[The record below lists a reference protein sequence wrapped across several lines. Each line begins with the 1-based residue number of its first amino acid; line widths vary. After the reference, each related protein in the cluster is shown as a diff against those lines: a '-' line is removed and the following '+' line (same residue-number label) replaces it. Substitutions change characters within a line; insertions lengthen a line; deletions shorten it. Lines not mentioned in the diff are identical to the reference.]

1 MKSSGFIKRFVF
13 TALLSLGAVN
23 GVFAQSALN
32 QVLIGG
38 TDFDPI
44 NPTEERAFIGIDEI
58 KMTGVLG
65 GTLEVYGTQPSTAD
79 DLDYDYS
86 KQTAN
91 KGERIKSHFHD
102 GEFMAITG
110 NPIQL
115 DSLHYIDDKKEDWG
129 VVWSR
134 FSGTANKTI
143 LSYRVSGLKPNSSVK
158 VIIKYRSVI
167 DPDADAY
174 DKLKCSQT
182 GSQQTAIKVAE
193 NPDQYNLTAGQDAT
207 QIMHGESGTYDNS
220 KVMGAQ
226 ASAGRADDEGSF
238 FLNVNMT
245 SEYMGQNCASLE
257 ITSIEVYGT
266 IDPQIYSEEGE
277 TVCAGEIANV
287 KLKGVFEGAKY
298 QWYDGSTP
306 IAGATAPNYSFE
318 TTSAEYTYNLQ
329 LQVSYEGTAFKS
341 NRLTIKTEKC
351 CEIINEAGDI
361 VSASRKIV
369 FKDDFGEFDLSDK
382 TGKTYKVWDYSDIAN
397 PVQITKRTTTP
408 FRYEL
413 DYAPL
418 GCTFQGEGPVL
429 DGEYTVAGVLTEYA
443 PYYGLEG
450 AHLEWA
456 GDLHGKKRTSGI
468 HFDHSGKPEGCCLL
482 INCKGNTA
490 GQNIYEREITNLCQN
505 RELTFECYITIF
517 SSEVPGSY
525 NPVDVTLRATEIGNS
540 TNVVEKSATQTRPA
554 DGGTGNWVKISG
566 KIYLE
571 KGDGIKLEI
580 VNNVNPDQNGN
591 DLVIDDII
599 VRACAAPS
607 LQAYFD
613 SISSTSA
620 TTCDGNDISIYA
632 KPTEMLTNYFG
643 STNTRFL
650 YQWTLTPDNKKSWK
664 NIGDPTDESEMK
676 AGSSPFA
683 GLLTD
688 DKVYFRVI
696 AGSDYTLS
704 TTPPDFYNVDDPYAA
719 YSISDILECRI
730 ECPTCTE
737 PIGHIKITAD
747 STIGKITLNASVDKN
762 IESPI
767 YHWLLN
773 GDKPLLRGGS
783 GPVIL
788 DYDDININ
796 KGVVTVYAVDIN
808 GCKTDTATFKFE
820 LAPYCIDGE
829 GNRENKIL
837 VWQEDF
843 GEFDFSDSTGKTYKV
858 WDYSDLT
865 NPVQV
870 TKKTQTPFRYELDY
884 TPLGC
889 TFQGKGPLE
898 DGKYTVA
905 GVLTTYT
912 PYEGMDGAKLEWAG
926 DLHGVKLNSGIHYDH
941 SGTPEGCCLFVNCK
955 DQTADQ
961 DIYKREIS
969 NLCENKL
976 YAFECYISIFT
987 SEANGKY
994 NPVDVTLRAT
1004 EIGNTTNVI
1013 EKRATQTKP
1022 ADGGTGN
1029 WVKLSGEIVL
1039 EKGDGIKLELI
1050 NNVDTDQNGND
1061 LVVDDIRIFTCGY
1074 CNPTNIETIVAND
1087 DEIVNVYTVSG
1098 ALVKSNVKKSEALKG
1113 LSNGSYIVGD
1123 QKVIVK

>member
-32 QVLIGG
+32 QVLVGG

-58 KMTGVLG
+58 KMIGVLG
-65 GTLEVYGTQPSTAD
+65 GDLELFGTQPSKAD

-115 DSLHYIDDKKEDWG
+115 DSLHYIDDKEEDWG

-134 FSGTANKTI
+134 FSKELGGQNKTI
-143 LSYRVSGLKPNSSVK
+143 MSYRVSGLKPNSSVR
-158 VIIKYRSVI
+158 VIIKYRSII
-167 DPDADAY
+167 DPDAEGY
-174 DKLKCSQT
+174 DNLKCSQT
-182 GSQQTAIKVAE
+182 GSQIISIKVAE
-193 NPDQYNLTAGQDAT
+193 NPDQYNLTAGVDAT
-207 QIMHGESGTYDNS
+207 QLEHGESGTYDNS
-220 KVMGAQ
+220 KVMGAL
-226 ASAGRADDEGSF
+226 ASAGKADAEGSF
-238 FLNVNMT
+238 FLNVNMN
-245 SEYMGQNCASLE
+245 SQFMGQNCASLE

-287 KLKGVFEGAKY
+287 NVKGVFKDAQY
-298 QWYDGSTP
+298 QWYNGTKP
-306 IAGATAPNYSFE
+306 IVGATSPSYSFE

-329 LQVSYEGTAFKS
+329 LKVSYDGTAFKS
-341 NRLTIKTEKC
+341 NELTIKTEKC

-369 FKDDFGEFDLSDK
+369 FKEDFGEFDLSDK

-418 GCTFQGEGPVL
+418 GCTFQGEGAVE
-429 DGEYTVAGVLTEYA
+429 DGEYTVAGVLTGYT
-443 PYYGLEG
+443 PYGGMDG
-450 AHLEWA
+450 AMLEWA
-456 GDLHGKKRTSGI
+456 GNLHGKKSTSGI
-468 HFDHSGKPEGCCLL
+468 HFDHSGKPEGCCLIL
-482 INCKGNTA
+482 NCKDQTA
-490 GQNIYEREITNLCQN
+490 GQNLYEREITHLCQN
-505 RELTFECYITIF
+505 RALTFECYITIF
-517 SSEVPGSY
+517 TSASAGAY

-540 TNVVEKSATQTRPA
+540 SNVVEKSATQTIPA
-554 DGGTGNWVKISG
+554 DGGTGDWVKISG
-566 KIYLE
+566 QIYLE

-580 VNNVNPDQNGN
+580 VNNVNSDKNGN

-643 STNTRFL
+643 PTDTRFL
-650 YQWTLTPDNKKSWK
+650 YQWTLTPDDKKSWK
-664 NIGDPTDESEMK
+664 NIGDPTDKLEME
-676 AGSSPFA
+676 AGSTPFA
-683 GLLTD
+683 GLLTN

-704 TTPPDFYNVDDPYAA
+704 TTSEDFYNVDDPCAA

-730 ECPTCTE
+730 DCPTCTE
-737 PIGHIKITAD
+737 PASKIKIKSDKKATDKKNKKDVIDLCYGESVTLSQAADITPDKADWASTDFDGFAIKWFESEKPGVMTGAKSVLNDVVASKTINYDDKALGGTELPVLLYAVDAMYPDGTCKTAD
-747 STIGKITLNASVDKN
+747 TIYIRFNETPVAEFRNPNAEFCEGEGSNMVDMTLTNGNVSDYTIHWWKGDGDVSGKAIVDDLDEAFFEGLKSADSGIFTYQLVDNKTGCAGDFHYFEVIVNAIPDAPKDENIQYTINGDSSEVLTTEKFAQTLDASYNLIWFMSEAEPNSKGTKSVEIDRSAATTAPYVFYIAYQDDYCYSKRARVEVLISSLDN
-762 IESPI
+762 IESI
-767 YHWLLN
+767 
-773 GDKPLLRGGS
+773 
-783 GPVIL
+783 
-788 DYDDININ
+788 
-796 KGVVTVYAVDIN
+796 A
-808 GCKTDTATFKFE
+808 A
-820 LAPYCIDGE
+820 
-829 GNRENKIL
+829 
-837 VWQEDF
+837 
-843 GEFDFSDSTGKTYKV
+843 
-858 WDYSDLT
+858 
-865 NPVQV
+865 
-870 TKKTQTPFRYELDY
+870 
-884 TPLGC
+884 
-889 TFQGKGPLE
+889 
-898 DGKYTVA
+898 
-905 GVLTTYT
+905 
-912 PYEGMDGAKLEWAG
+912 
-926 DLHGVKLNSGIHYDH
+926 
-941 SGTPEGCCLFVNCK
+941 
-955 DQTADQ
+955 
-961 DIYKREIS
+961 
-969 NLCENKL
+969 
-976 YAFECYISIFT
+976 
-987 SEANGKY
+987 
-994 NPVDVTLRAT
+994 
-1004 EIGNTTNVI
+1004 
-1013 EKRATQTKP
+1013 
-1022 ADGGTGN
+1022 
-1029 WVKLSGEIVL
+1029 
-1039 EKGDGIKLELI
+1039 
-1050 NNVDTDQNGND
+1050 
-1061 LVVDDIRIFTCGY
+1061 
-1074 CNPTNIETIVAND
+1074 AND

-1123 QKVIVK
+1123 QKVNVK